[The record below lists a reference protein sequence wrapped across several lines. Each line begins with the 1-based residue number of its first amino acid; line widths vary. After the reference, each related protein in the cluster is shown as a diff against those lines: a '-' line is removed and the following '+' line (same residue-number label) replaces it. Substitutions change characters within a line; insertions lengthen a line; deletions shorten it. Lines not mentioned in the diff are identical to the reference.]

1 MTHHIPL
8 TEQTKALVAPDAG
21 PAYAQIQQP
30 KPCIVILIHGV
41 NDLAGSYA
49 DQEEGICEGLNERL
63 DHLTTARGGRNMA
76 ALNPAIYTSP
86 KDDNGASDLPDVA
99 YYRRL
104 PLAGKLGG
112 RSRSVVIPF
121 YWGFREEE
129 RVINKRT
136 THGEWLDRFGNRL
149 DKDGIKQGGMFAN
162 ATTNIPDMFG
172 PGFSGRLLGAMP
184 VNPVFGSPGHPLMPA
199 PARRYMVLAALR
211 LAALVKSIRGY
222 KGQSGSDG
230 LNDSINVVGHSQGT
244 LITLLANAFLK
255 DEGER
260 PIDAL
265 VMMSSPYSLVETF
278 LENTL
283 VYHNQQTTLARL
295 QTLANITQFLGSR
308 PNTMPAMAD
317 MADPVKSACIG
328 GLRWTGDQCGTTLD
342 GQAVS
347 FTERDNRGNVYLYF
361 SPEDQTVG
369 MSSVQGIGWQG
380 VANMVSIME
389 LVPERS
395 QLTCTAETSRQILPE
410 KRRALER
417 TVPALAAL
425 GSRFF
430 QRVFTIREREA
441 GRHRVGMPPAYT
453 YELLANGESTW
464 EGTALGGVQKMAQ
477 ASFATG
483 QTIQVNAPALPRAFD
498 ADFGAHGARDSSQA
512 SGGIA
517 PVYAPDDPIDASIAV
532 TNGGINHLGSRL
544 VELPESAG
552 PLTAAHRN
560 QARAMA
566 LAPELEAQLT
576 GLNDPARNP
585 YKAPDNNEW
594 AAEWHRITFA
604 SYKGRRRFWVN
615 YQESPNKARRR
626 RMDAN
631 RAEQNAYSFHSAI
644 PMNKEHSR
652 RALAYDLALGQA
664 RSIDDEEFYTYL
676 CRVADWRL
684 GWEEFG
690 GQRNQEMSDEQ
701 PPDAVSL
708 RFYNEEPTDRR
719 ALINDTDEY
728 RKTGLLPTVAASAQR
743 PTAVISQTVGD
754 VLFGR
759 QSQSCKENAA

>member
-8 TEQTKALVAPDAG
+8 TGQTKALVAPDAG

-76 ALNPAIYTSP
+76 ALNPATYRLP
-86 KDDNGASDLPDVA
+86 EDDQGSAPDPDRV
-99 YYRRL
+99 YYRRRAH
-104 PLAGKLGG
+104 AGKLGG

-129 RVINKRT
+129 RAINKRT

-172 PGFSGRLLGAMP
+172 TGFSGRLVGAMP
-184 VNPVFGSPGHPLMPA
+184 VNPVFGSPSHPLMPA
-199 PARRYMVLAALR
+199 PGRRYMVLAALR
-211 LAALVKSIRGY
+211 LAALVKTIRGY
-222 KGQSGSDG
+222 KGRSGSDG
-230 LNDSINVVGHSQGT
+230 LNDTINVVGHSQGT
-244 LITLLANAFLK
+244 LITLLANAYLK
-255 DEGER
+255 EEGER

-265 VMMSSPYSLVETF
+265 VMMSSPYGLGEPF
-278 LENTL
+278 LESLL
-283 VYHNQQTTLARL
+283 VRSSQQTTLARL
-295 QTLANITQFLGSR
+295 QTLANITQFIGR
-308 PNTMPAMAD
+308 QPNVVPALAD
-317 MADPVKSACIG
+317 MADPVNEACIG
-328 GLRWTGDQCGTTLD
+328 GLRWTGDKCRTTVD
-342 GQAVS
+342 GQELH

-369 MSSVQGIGWQG
+369 MKSVQGIGWQG
-380 VANMVSIME
+380 VANMASITE
-389 LVPERS
+389 LVPERFLLS
-395 QLTCTAETSRQILPE
+395 YVSETLNKILP
-410 KRRALER
+410 KDRRAIKR

-425 GSRFF
+425 GSRFY

-441 GRHRVGMPPAYT
+441 GRHQVGMPPEYT
-453 YELLANGESTW
+453 YQLLTTGESTW
-464 EGTALGGVQKMAQ
+464 EGSALGALQEVGQ
-477 ASFATG
+477 ATFATG
-483 QTIQVNAPALPRAFD
+483 QSIQINAPELPRAFE
-498 ADFGAHGARDSSQA
+498 ADFGAHGARDASQA

-532 TNGGINHLGSRL
+532 TNGGINHSGSRF
-544 VELPESAG
+544 VDLPESAG

-576 GLNDPARNP
+576 DLNDPARNP
-585 YKAPDNNEW
+585 YKAPHNNAW
-594 AAEWHRITFA
+594 AADWHRITFA
-604 SYKGRRRFWVN
+604 SYKGGRRFWVN
-615 YQESPNKARRR
+615 YQESPNEARRR
-626 RMDAN
+626 RMNAE
-631 RAEQNAYSFHSAI
+631 RAEQSAYSFHSAI

-664 RSIDDEEFYTYL
+664 RSIDDEEFYSYL

-684 GWEEFG
+684 GWG
-690 GQRNQEMSDEQ
+690 GFRRKRAETAGDEHS
-701 PPDAVSL
+701 PDSASL
-708 RFYNEEPTDRR
+708 HFYGEEPDKRKEVISATDG
-719 ALINDTDEY
+719 Y
-728 RKTGLLPTVAASAQR
+728 RETGLLPPIAVTAKR
-743 PTAVISQTVGD
+743 PTAVMSQTLED
-754 VLFGR
+754 RFFGR
-759 QSQSCKENAA
+759 RPQAGEGNTA

>member
-1 MTHHIPL
+1 MTHHMRL
-8 TEQTKALVAPDAG
+8 TGQTKALVAPDAG

-63 DHLTTARGGRNMA
+63 DHLTTVRGGRNMA

-86 KDDNGASDLPDVA
+86 KDDNGAAHLPDVA

-104 PLAGKLGG
+104 SLAGKLGG

-129 RVINKRT
+129 QAINKRT

-184 VNPVFGSPGHPLMPA
+184 INPVFGSPSHPLMPA

-211 LAALVKSIRGY
+211 LAALVKTIRGY
-222 KGQSGSDG
+222 KGRSGSDG
-230 LNDSINVVGHSQGT
+230 LNDTINVVGHSQGT

-265 VMMSSPYSLVETF
+265 VMMCSPYNLVETF

-283 VYHNQQTTLARL
+283 VYHNQQTALARL
-295 QTLANITQFLGSR
+295 QTLVNITQFLGSR
-308 PNTMPAMAD
+308 PNAAPALAD
-317 MADPVKSACIG
+317 MADPETSACIG
-328 GLRWTGDQCGTTLD
+328 GLRWTGDKCRTTMD
-342 GQAVS
+342 GQEVS

-395 QLTCTAETSRQILPE
+395 QLTCTPETSRQFLPE
-410 KRRALER
+410 KRRAVER

-430 QRVFTIREREA
+430 QRVFTIREREV

-483 QTIQVNAPALPRAFD
+483 QTIQVNAPALPLAFE
-498 ADFGAHGARDSSQA
+498 ADFGEHGARDASQA

-532 TNGGINHLGSRL
+532 TNGGINHLGSRF
-544 VELPESAG
+544 VDLPQSAG

-560 QARAMA
+560 QARAMT

-576 GLNDPARNP
+576 DLNDPARNP
-585 YKAPDNNEW
+585 YKAPNNNAW
-594 AAEWHRITFA
+594 AADWHRITFA
-604 SYKGRRRFWVN
+604 SYKGGRRFWVN
-615 YQESPNKARRR
+615 YQESPNEARRR
-626 RMDAN
+626 RMNAAM
-631 RAEQNAYSFHSAI
+631 AEQNAYSFHSAI

-684 GWEEFG
+684 EWRDDDARGEESEVEEN
-690 GQRNQEMSDEQ
+690 RIDES
-701 PPDAVSL
+701 AF
-708 RFYNEEPTDRR
+708 RFYDAEPSDRQELIGATDKYRR
-719 ALINDTDEY
+719 
-728 RKTGLLPTVAASAQR
+728 TGVLPAIAANAER
-743 PTAVISQTVGD
+743 PAAVMSQTLKD
-754 VLFGR
+754 RFFGR
-759 QSQSCKENAA
+759 RPQPGKGNAV

>member
-1 MTHHIPL
+1 MTHHL
-8 TEQTKALVAPDAG
+8 RLMGQTKALVAPDAG

-63 DHLTTARGGRNMA
+63 DHLTTVRGGRNMA

-86 KDDNGASDLPDVA
+86 KDDNGAAHLPDVA

-104 PLAGKLGG
+104 SLAGKLGG

-121 YWGFREEE
+121 YWGFREEDQA
-129 RVINKRT
+129 INKRT

-184 VNPVFGSPGHPLMPA
+184 INPVFGSPSHPLMPA
-199 PARRYMVLAALR
+199 PGRRYMVLAALR
-211 LAALVKSIRGY
+211 LAALVKTIRGY
-222 KGQSGSDG
+222 KGRSGSDG
-230 LNDSINVVGHSQGT
+230 LNDTINVVGHSQGT
-244 LITLLANAFLK
+244 LITLLANAYLK

-265 VMMSSPYSLVETF
+265 VMMSSPYNLVETF

-308 PNTMPAMAD
+308 PNTVPAMAD
-317 MADPVKSACIG
+317 MADPVNEACIG

-342 GQAVS
+342 GQAVR

-395 QLTCTAETSRQILPE
+395 QLSCTAETSRQILPE
-410 KRRALER
+410 KRRAIER
-417 TVPALAAL
+417 TVPALAEL
-425 GSRFF
+425 GSKFF

-464 EGTALGGVQKMAQ
+464 EGTALGGGQKMAQ

-483 QTIQVNAPALPRAFD
+483 QTIQINAPALPRAFE
-498 ADFGAHGARDSSQA
+498 ADFGAHGARDASQA

-532 TNGGINHLGSRL
+532 TNGGINHLGSRF
-544 VELPESAG
+544 VDLPESAG

-576 GLNDPARNP
+576 DLNDPARNP
-585 YKAPDNNEW
+585 YKAPNNNAW
-594 AAEWHRITFA
+594 AADWHRITFA
-604 SYKGRRRFWVN
+604 SYKGGRRFWVN
-615 YQESPNKARRR
+615 YQESPNEARRR
-626 RMDAN
+626 RMNAAM
-631 RAEQNAYSFHSAI
+631 AEQNAYSFHSAI

-728 RKTGLLPTVAASAQR
+728 RKTGLLPMVAASAQR

-759 QSQSCKENAA
+759 QSQSCEENAA

>member
-1 MTHHIPL
+1 MTHHMRL
-8 TEQTKALVAPDAG
+8 TGQTKALVAPDAG

-63 DHLTTARGGRNMA
+63 DHLTTVRGGRNMA

-86 KDDNGASDLPDVA
+86 KDDNGAAHLPDVA

-104 PLAGKLGG
+104 SLAGKLGG

-129 RVINKRT
+129 QAINKRT

-184 VNPVFGSPGHPLMPA
+184 INPVFGSPSHPLMPA

-211 LAALVKSIRGY
+211 LAALVKTIRGY

-230 LNDSINVVGHSQGT
+230 LNDTINVVGHSQGT

-265 VMMSSPYSLVETF
+265 VMMSSPYNLVETF

-308 PNTMPAMAD
+308 PNTVPAMAD
-317 MADPVKSACIG
+317 MADPVNEACIG

-342 GQAVS
+342 GQAVR

-395 QLTCTAETSRQILPE
+395 QLSCTAETSRQILPE
-410 KRRALER
+410 KRRAIER
-417 TVPALAAL
+417 TVPALAEL
-425 GSRFF
+425 GSKFF

-464 EGTALGGVQKMAQ
+464 EGTALGGGQKMAQ

-483 QTIQVNAPALPRAFD
+483 QTIQINAPALPRAFE
-498 ADFGAHGARDSSQA
+498 ADFGAHGARDASQA

-532 TNGGINHLGSRL
+532 TNGGINHLGSRF
-544 VELPESAG
+544 VDLPESAG

-576 GLNDPARNP
+576 DLNDPARNP
-585 YKAPDNNEW
+585 YKAPNNNAW
-594 AAEWHRITFA
+594 AADWHRITFA
-604 SYKGRRRFWVN
+604 SYKGGRRFWVN
-615 YQESPNKARRR
+615 YQESPNEARRR
-626 RMDAN
+626 RMNAAM
-631 RAEQNAYSFHSAI
+631 AEQNAYSFHSAI

-728 RKTGLLPTVAASAQR
+728 RKTGLLPMVAASAQR

-759 QSQSCKENAA
+759 QSQSCEENAA

>member
-8 TEQTKALVAPDAG
+8 TGQTKALVAPDAG

-76 ALNPAIYTSP
+76 ALNPATYRLP
-86 KDDNGASDLPDVA
+86 EDDQGSAPDPDRA
-99 YYRRL
+99 YYRRRAH
-104 PLAGKLGG
+104 AGKLGG

-129 RVINKRT
+129 QAINKRT

-184 VNPVFGSPGHPLMPA
+184 VNPVFGSPSHPLMPA

-211 LAALVKSIRGY
+211 LAALVKTIRGY

-230 LNDSINVVGHSQGT
+230 LNDTINVVGHSQGT
-244 LITLLANAFLK
+244 LIALLANAYLK

-265 VMMSSPYSLVETF
+265 VMMSSPYGLGEPF
-278 LENTL
+278 LENLL
-283 VYHNQQTTLARL
+283 VRSNQQTTLARL
-295 QTLANITQFLGSR
+295 QTLANITQFIGR
-308 PNTMPAMAD
+308 QPNVVPALAD
-317 MADPVKSACIG
+317 MADPVNEACIG
-328 GLRWTGDQCGTTLD
+328 GLRWTGDKCRTTMD
-342 GQAVS
+342 GQELD

-369 MSSVQGIGWQG
+369 MKSVQGIGWQG
-380 VANMVSIME
+380 VANMASFTE
-389 LVPERS
+389 LVPERFLLS
-395 QLTCTAETSRQILPE
+395 YVSETLNKILPE
-410 KRRALER
+410 NRRAIKR
-417 TVPALAAL
+417 TVPALGAL
-425 GSRFF
+425 GSRFY

-441 GRHRVGMPPAYT
+441 GRHQVGMPPEYT
-453 YELLANGESTW
+453 YQLLTTGESTW
-464 EGTALGGVQKMAQ
+464 EGSALGALQEVGQ
-477 ASFATG
+477 ATFATG
-483 QTIQVNAPALPRAFD
+483 QTIPINAPALPRAFE
-498 ADFGAHGARDSSQA
+498 ADFGAHGARDASQA

-532 TNGGINHLGSRL
+532 TNGGINHLGSRF
-544 VELPESAG
+544 VDLPESAG

-576 GLNDPARNP
+576 DLNDPARNP
-585 YKAPDNNEW
+585 YKEPGNNAW
-594 AAEWHRITFA
+594 AADWHRITFA
-604 SYKGRRRFWVN
+604 SYKGGRRFWVN
-615 YQESPNKARRR
+615 YQESPNEARRR
-626 RMDAN
+626 RMNAE

-684 GWEEFG
+684 GWRDDDTRGDQLAVDENPLEASTLLFFG
-690 GQRNQEMSDEQ
+690 AES
-701 PPDAVSL
+701 
-708 RFYNEEPTDRR
+708 TDRR
-719 ALINDTDEY
+719 ALIVASGDY
-728 RKTGLLPTVAASAQR
+728 RLTGVLPMIAANAQR
-743 PTAVISQTVGD
+743 PTAVMSQTLED
-754 VLFGR
+754 RYFGHLP
-759 QSQSCKENAA
+759 QPGEGNAA